1 MTDDDIF
8 VLAVNSATSV
18 LASQLHTSYT
28 LKRDKEFEKL
38 IVEMHMQILQAAQ
51 TISGVDFCATDTDV
65 DLGPQS

>member
-8 VLAVNSATSV
+8 TLAVNSASSV
-18 LASQLHTSYT
+18 LAHQLNTSYS

-51 TISGVDFCATDTDV
+51 TISGEDFCSTDTEF
-65 DLGPQS
+65 GPES